1 MPALRLPLILGYA
14 CIYESV
20 YLHGRKGHKRNE
32 KSLRGCF
39 DRGLALRGNRQALIN
54 HDWAR
59 TVAQER
65 DGSLRLFSDRVGL
78 ICVVDPNVW
87 AEGGKVVHA
96 LQSGACRGM
105 SYDSDD
111 VTRESTLYWDRLVI
125 VVESDLREVSFVLDG
140 ENPANNLTGA
150 WLEHDLRQV
159 PVRATRRAAYATV
172 HQRLRANLAELLRS
186 GRLDGM
192 FPQRR

>member
-1 MPALRLPLILGYA
+1 VPAHRLPLILGYA
-14 CIYESV
+14 CIFEEV
-20 YLHGRKGHKRNE
+20 YKHKDRSGQRRNE
-32 KSLRGCF
+32 KSVRGCF
-39 DRGLALRGNRQALIN
+39 DRGLAVRGNRQALIN

-59 TVAQER
+59 MVGQER
-65 DGSLRLFSDRVGL
+65 DGSLRLFSDRAGL

-96 LQSGACRGM
+96 IQSGLCRGM

-111 VTRESTLYWDRLVI
+111 VTEQTYWYGNPLVI

-140 ENPANNLTGA
+140 QNPANNLTGA
-150 WLEHDLRQV
+150 WLEDDLRRV
-159 PVRATRRAAYATV
+159 PIRATRKSPATV
-172 HQRLRANLAELLRS
+172 HRRLKANLAELLVS
-186 GRLDGM
+186 GRLDGL